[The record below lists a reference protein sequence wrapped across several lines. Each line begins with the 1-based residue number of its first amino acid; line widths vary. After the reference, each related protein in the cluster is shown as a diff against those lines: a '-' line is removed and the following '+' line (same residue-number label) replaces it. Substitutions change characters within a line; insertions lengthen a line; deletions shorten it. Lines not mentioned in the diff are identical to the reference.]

1 MCDIII
7 RGKGAVI
14 KMRRKDREMSK
25 EFALDVFDSC
35 EYAVMAMTDE
45 NGLPY
50 CLPMS
55 LARDGEIIYFHCA
68 EDGSKIDILRKNPD
82 VCITCAVNVHNAE
95 DKFTVYY
102 ESAVI
107 RGKASE
113 VTDYDEKIRGLKAI
127 CQKFTPSNMADFDN
141 AIERSIARTA
151 VWRIKIE
158 EVTGK
163 KKAMPSK

>member
-1 MCDIII
+1 
-7 RGKGAVI
+7 
-14 KMRRKDREMSK
+14 MRRKDREMSE
-25 EFALDVFDSC
+25 EFALNVFDSC
-35 EYAVMAMTDE
+35 EYAVMSMTDE
-45 NGLPY
+45 NALPY

-55 LARDGEIIYFHCA
+55 LARDGEYIFFHCA
-68 EDGSKIDILRKNPD
+68 EEGSKLDILRNEPH

-107 RGKASE
+107 RGTAEE
-113 VTDYDEKIRGLKAI
+113 VTDRDEKIQGLEVI
-127 CQKFTPSNMADFDN
+127 CRRFTPSNMADFDN
-141 AIERSIARTA
+141 AIEHSIERTA
-151 VWRIKIE
+151 VWKIKIE

>member
-1 MCDIII
+1 
-7 RGKGAVI
+7 
-14 KMRRKDREMSK
+14 MRRKDREMSK

-45 NGLPY
+45 KGLPY

-55 LARDGEIIYFHCA
+55 LARDGEYIYFHCA
-68 EDGSKIDILRKNPD
+68 EEGSKLDILRKAPD

-113 VTDYDEKIRGLKAI
+113 VTDRDEKIRGLNAI
-127 CQKFTPSNMADFDN
+127 CRKFTPSNMADFDN
-141 AIERSIARTA
+141 AIERSIGRTA
-151 VWRIKIE
+151 VWKIKIE

-163 KKAMPSK
+163 KKAMPAK